1 MDLPFFQKRMALLAS
16 DLNKLSNEIRAS
28 RITSVV
34 GGSVSV
40 TSGGTMLTVG
50 GGNARV
56 AQYAT
61 PFEII
66 PAEPTTQDGPGTKRK
81 FQVNPNSYLMEDEN
95 EEPVYIYG
103 VSDYPANNEPFE
115 LPPIP
120 GAIML
125 KVEFGTDME
134 ILGAW
139 LEYGEIDNT
148 LWPQYPDPIERD
160 ILSTGADYL
169 REKYLRV
176 MLAEVVDPV
185 TDEREGPIY
194 EVESNDRRKVIQ
206 NVNTDLVL
214 QWTVLDGLAAKLAVP
229 WKRSSRATRTNP
241 TPP

>member
-1 MDLPFFQKRMALLAS
+1 MALLAS

-34 GGSVSV
+34 GGSFTV
-40 TSGGTMLTVG
+40 TSGGTSLTVG
-50 GGNARV
+50 NGGARV
-56 AQYAT
+56 SYYST
-61 PFEII
+61 PFEVI
-66 PAEPTTQDGPGTKRK
+66 PAAPTAQDGPTTKRK
-81 FQVNPNSYLMEDEN
+81 FQINPNSYLMEDEN

-103 VSDYPANNEPFE
+103 ISDYPSNNVPFE

-120 GAIML
+120 GAILL
-125 KVEFGTDME
+125 KVEFGTDMA

-139 LEYGEIDNT
+139 LEYGGIDNT
-148 LWPQYPDPIERD
+148 IWPQYPDPIERD
-160 ILSTGADYL
+160 VLATGPDYL

-194 EVESNDRRKVIQ
+194 EVQANDRRKVIQ

-214 QWTVLDGLAAKLAVP
+214 QWTVLDGIAAKLAAP

-241 TPP
+241 IP